1 MLLLYLQEDASL
13 TKAWQKTVRVAVTGA
28 SGQIANHL
36 LFMVSQ
42 LHSTCAPPV
51 DFLPIAGYSLL

>member
-1 MLLLYLQEDASL
+1 MQEDPSL
-13 TKAWQKTVRVAVTGA
+13 TRNWQKTVRVAVTGA

-42 LHSTCAPPV
+42 LSGITFAAYTLHLLCLICAG
-51 DFLPIAGYSLL
+51 LQ